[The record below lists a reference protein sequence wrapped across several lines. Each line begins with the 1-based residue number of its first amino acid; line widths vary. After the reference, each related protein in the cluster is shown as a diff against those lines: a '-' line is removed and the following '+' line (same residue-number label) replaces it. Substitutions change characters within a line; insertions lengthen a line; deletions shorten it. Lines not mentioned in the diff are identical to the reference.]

1 MNKASDG
8 IAPRDQVF
16 GPGPGL
22 PGQVFAAEILTRPV
36 VLRRSGGELEVHVD
50 RRGVTHAVYTTEG
63 KDLLCSET
71 LQGDRIGLAARLDED
86 IHSFVMEAGDGSW
99 LDIPTSE
106 IPLRWASGGVLPVVE
121 WRGSTWSPFFFRDI
135 PPVGWNIAAGS
146 SETEEELNRPAWFG
160 LREFVE
166 ETIVLPRPPQKGVE
180 IPARTFPHLLT
191 KEGGETQ
198 RALVSVNRHLEIRS
212 RQDGLTLPAFP
223 QGEVP
228 AERTI
233 ETSFVQTGTR
243 LRIRSDDG
251 ETELSDILVCFN
263 LLELGIEIVSVV
275 RFELGDD
282 DYLLDGETLT
292 PLGGAAELVRMPM
305 AMISHAYLE
314 EVFGRDYA
322 GPEYWNPP
330 LVDYDAAADVW
341 KQVPASQ
348 PSVRPA
354 RPPILGEIAV
364 FGWDVERRLTLGAGR
379 SIDDDTWKAD
389 PTRTRHRKWC
399 KSFARY
405 FETDEAVGTP
415 NEVYPFF
422 TAASAKAMTYYFSQ
436 TKGRTKK

>member
-1 MNKASDG
+1 M
-8 IAPRDQVF
+8 VF
-16 GPGPGL
+16 GPGSGL
-22 PGQVFAAEILTRPV
+22 PGQVFSAEILTRPV
-36 VLRRSGGELEVHVD
+36 VLRRSGDALEVHVD

-63 KDLLCSET
+63 KDRLCSET

-86 IHSFVMEAGDGSW
+86 IHAFIMEAGDGSW
-99 LDIPTSE
+99 LEIPTSE

-121 WRGSTWSPFFFRDI
+121 WRGGTWSPFFFRDI

-146 SETEEELNRPAWFG
+146 SETEAELSRPVSFG

-166 ETIVLPRPPQKGVE
+166 ETIVLPQPPRSGIE
-180 IPARTFPHLLT
+180 IPTKTFPYIMT
-191 KEGGETQ
+191 DDTGEAR
-198 RALVSVNRHLEIRS
+198 RALGSVNRHLEIRS
-212 RQDGLTLPAFP
+212 REDGLTLPAFP
-223 QGEVP
+223 PGDVP
-228 AERTI
+228 AQRAI

-251 ETELSDILVCFN
+251 EEELSDVLVCFN
-263 LLELGIEIVSVV
+263 LLELGIEVVSVV

-282 DYLLDGETLT
+282 DYLLDGEMLT
-292 PLGGAAELVRMPM
+292 PLGGTVELVRMPM
-305 AMISHAYLE
+305 AMISHAYLK
-314 EVFGRDYA
+314 EVFGRGYA

-364 FGWDVERRLTLGAGR
+364 FGWDVDRRLTLGAGR
-379 SIDDDTWKAD
+379 SLDDDRWKTD
-389 PTRTRHRKWC
+389 PMRTRHRKWC

-405 FETDEAVGTP
+405 FEIDDAVGTP

-422 TAASAKAMTYYFSQ
+422 TAASVKAITYYFSQ
-436 TKGRTKK
+436 TEEGTRS